1 MIRVLCVDDE
11 PAVLRLLE
19 TSLAKQPDVAVVPGA
34 LDPSTAIERL
44 RSETVDVLV
53 LDYNLSGEPD
63 GLELVRQISQMGS
76 SDLGYK
82 SVPEV
87 VFCTGYGDDVF
98 EREALLL
105 GAAGVVRKEWAVR
118 DLAVAVRAAAA
129 GSLWTP
135 GAAS

>member
-1 MIRVLCVDDE
+1 MIRVLCVDDD
-11 PAVLRLLE
+11 PSVLRLLE
-19 TSLAKQPDVAVVPGA
+19 TSLAMQPDVAVIPGA

-44 RSETVDVLV
+44 RSESVDVLV
-53 LDYNLSGEPD
+53 MDYNLQGEPD

-98 EREALLL
+98 EREAIRL

-118 DLAVAVRAAAA
+118 DLALAVRAAAS
-129 GSLWTP
+129 GNLWP
-135 GAAS
+135 ENAPA